1 MDYPLTYHIATSDDA
16 TMLSAW
22 DEAPHMQIARGKSDW
37 WNWTDELSQSDLWRE
52 MLIVKHKD
60 LAFGFLQI
68 MNAGKDP
75 DNYWDG
81 LDDTHMAIDMWI
93 GEKAFLWRGF
103 GSQMM
108 QFALKRAFEDPRI
121 TTIWIDPLAQNL
133 DAITFYQK
141 HGFQPVETRFMD
153 GDMLHIHAISK
164 QGWERSFGKT
174 DGGAY

>member
-22 DEAPHMQIARGKSDW
+22 DEAPHMQTARGKSDW

-93 GEKAFLWRGF
+93 GEKAFLRRGF

-153 GDMLHIHAISK
+153 GDMLHIHAISR